1 MSPRRAPGGE
11 PRGAPAA
18 PAVGPRA
25 AAPGGVARE
34 ILPATLTAL
43 VTMLVAFAIGPR
55 GYSYTHTAEFIRMI
69 HGTPSDAV
77 APICYRVLVPTL
89 MKFIPLEPRAAFLL
103 LTGLSTL
110 LTLLA
115 AFVLLRQLGYA
126 RRPALLAMSFLGFSY
141 PVALYLAYWGM
152 ADPAANFLEVLALV
166 GLAGRRPL
174 LTTAALGLGCLAKE
188 SNLLLLPLCAWWFR
202 DLARQGWRERLQFGG
217 LVLVPLVVTALL
229 RLLIHGAP
237 GLALGYAAGWSDY
250 PRLWGVWAAN
260 IRQTGLLRFLAAV
273 FLRSYGF
280 TWILA
285 ALGFPSQRTWR
296 GVCLYLLACGV
307 ALCFVGAD
315 RSRMLGFAFM
325 GLLIPTAAFLQR
337 LMSRGLTTW
346 PLLLLTALTV
356 TQCAITLAGVPLGA
370 RASDPSLVRWHAL
383 ATLGNFLAG
392 TGVALL
398 GWRGTRRGRVSLC
411 SSQELPQEQQAA
423 RT

>member
-1 MSPRRAPGGE
+1 MNPRHAGGPESRGARTSPPGG
-11 PRGAPAA
+11 
-18 PAVGPRA
+18 
-25 AAPGGVARE
+25 PGSAGSGVVARE
-34 ILPATLTAL
+34 FVPATLVAL
-43 VTMLVAFAIGPR
+43 ITMLVAFGIGPR

-69 HGTPSDAV
+69 RGTPSDAV
-77 APICYRVLVPTL
+77 APICYRVLVPAL
-89 MKFIPLEPRAAFLL
+89 LKFVPLEPRAAFLL

-110 LTLLA
+110 LTLLG
-115 AFVLLRQLGYA
+115 AFLLLRQLGYA

-152 ADPAANFLEVLALV
+152 ADPAANFLEVLALL
-166 GLAGRRPL
+166 GMAGRRPL
-174 LTTAALGLGCLAKE
+174 LTAAALGLGCLAKE

-202 DLARQGWRERLQFGG
+202 DLARQGWRERLQLGA
-217 LVLVPLVVTALL
+217 LVLLPLAVTALL
-229 RLLIHGAP
+229 RHFIHGAP
-237 GLALGYAAGWSDY
+237 GLALGYAAGWGDY

-260 IRQTGLLRFLAAV
+260 IRQTGLLKFLAAV

-285 ALGFPSQRTWR
+285 ALGFRFQREWR

-325 GLLIPTAAFLQR
+325 GLVIPTTAFLQR
-337 LMSRGLTTW
+337 LESRGPATW
-346 PLLLLTALTV
+346 PLPLLTILTV

-392 TGVALL
+392 TAVALL
-398 GWRGTRRGRVSLC
+398 AWRATRRHAGTRVIG
-411 SSQELPQEQQAA
+411 
-423 RT
+423 